1 MARPPERTVR
11 LPQRAVAELE
21 RVPELLERF
30 EAHAGQPPILG
41 SLCWADRRLG
51 ILGQRPSATASMKL
65 AVALEH
71 ADNVRRLILEGK
83 TLPAWA
89 HLTLL
94 RPVFEASA
102 QARWLLDSTVTPG
115 QRVGRAVGAALEG
128 LGERDKA
135 EGDLLALGWTPSEKF
150 VSVSERKNEITR
162 QAAAEAAI
170 EVKPMLDTVSLLGK
184 YSLVTGRSDSIW
196 WRYASGVLHTQVWAT
211 LEGDIERLTGEA
223 SWGQRHEANVHVATQ
238 VIVTAIQH
246 LDAGVMAYVRYVEP
260 EGGEAE

>member
-1 MARPPERTVR
+1 MARPPERTIR

-21 RVPELLERF
+21 RVPSLLERF
-30 EAHAGQPPILG
+30 EARAGQPPILG

-51 ILGQRPSATASMKL
+51 ILGERPAATASMKL

-71 ADNVRRLILEGK
+71 ADNVRRLILEGR

-94 RPVFEASA
+94 RPVFEASV

-115 QRVGRAVGAALEG
+115 QRVGRAVGAALDS
-128 LGERDKA
+128 LVERDKA
-135 EGDLLALGWTPSEKF
+135 EGDLIALGWTRSEKF
-150 VSVSERKNEITR
+150 KSVPERKDEITK
-162 QAAAEAAI
+162 QAAADVGI
-170 EVKPMLDTVSLLGK
+170 EIKPMLDTVNLLGK
-184 YSLVTGRSDSIW
+184 YSLVAARSDSIW

-223 SWGQRHEANVHVATQ
+223 SWGQRHEANVDLAAH
-238 VIVTAIQH
+238 VIVIAIRH
-246 LDAGVMAYVRYVEP
+246 LDAAVEAYVRYVEP
-260 EGGEAE
+260 AGGETE